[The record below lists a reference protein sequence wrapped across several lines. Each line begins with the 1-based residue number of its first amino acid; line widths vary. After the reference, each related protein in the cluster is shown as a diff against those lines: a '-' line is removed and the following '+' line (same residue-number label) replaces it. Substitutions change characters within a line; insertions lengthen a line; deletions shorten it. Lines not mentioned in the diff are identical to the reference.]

1 MKNYNRTRV
10 FIAACLAMFIFG
22 VMMTMLGSIL
32 PSIFEKYGLTSID
45 AGSLFL
51 FMTSGML
58 AGSMVFGPIVDR
70 FGYKILMIASA
81 AVILCGLEFIAAA
94 STIGIVKLSLVLIGF
109 GGGVINGGGNAL
121 VADIAEEKSADLSL
135 LGVFFGLGAF
145 SVPFVLGS
153 LLSVF
158 SYEAIIAGIGFLIA
172 IPLVFFV
179 VIAFPTPK
187 HPQGMPI
194 REGVGLLKNPR
205 LVLLGLI
212 LFFESG
218 MEIASGGW
226 ISSFITREFILSGDR
241 AVVIL
246 SLYWLGMMGAR
257 IVLNKILK
265 KAIPA
270 RVFITSVF
278 IAFCGSVLLIGS
290 GMIGVASA
298 GVVLLGIGLAAAY
311 PIILGYVGSMYPDIS
326 GTAFSVVFVMALIG
340 GMVIPYGMGI
350 LGAYFGFRASFAVV
364 SVSLVMQIALFVFYS
379 RSAAKQA

>member
-1 MKNYNRTRV
+1 MKEYNRTRV

-81 AVILCGLEFIAAA
+81 GGILAGLECIAAA

-145 SVPFVLGS
+145 GVPFMLGS
-153 LLSVF
+153 LLTVF
-158 SYEAIIAGIGFLIA
+158 SYEAITAGIGFLIA
-172 IPLVFFV
+172 IPLVFFAT
-179 VIAFPTPK
+179 IAFPTPK
-187 HPQGMPI
+187 HPQGVPI
-194 REGVGLLKNPR
+194 REGVGLLKNPL

-226 ISSFITREFILSGDR
+226 LSSFITREFAMSGSR
-241 AVVIL
+241 AAVIL

-257 IVLNKILK
+257 IVLNRILK
-265 KAIPA
+265 KASHA
-270 RVFITSVF
+270 RVFIASVL
-278 IAFCGSVLLIGS
+278 IAFCGTVSLILS
-290 GMIGVASA
+290 GTVVAASA
-298 GVVLLGIGLAAAY
+298 GVILLGIGLAAAY

-326 GTAFSVVFVMALIG
+326 GTAFSIVLVMALVG

-350 LGAYFGFRASFAVV
+350 LGAYFGFRASFVVV
-364 SVSLVMQIALFVFYS
+364 SVSLVAQIALFAFYA
-379 RSAAKQA
+379 RSAAKHA